1 MGNLQDGETA
11 EIKGS
16 GAKPYVLRNI
26 EREVRTAPTSEL
38 AEGIEAKLIEE
49 SVKKGWE
56 AV

>member
-1 MGNLQDGETA
+1 MRDLQDGQIT

-16 GAKPYVLRNI
+16 GAKPYVLRDI

-38 AEGIEAKLIEE
+38 AEGIAAKLIEE
-49 SVKKGWE
+49 NVKKGWE